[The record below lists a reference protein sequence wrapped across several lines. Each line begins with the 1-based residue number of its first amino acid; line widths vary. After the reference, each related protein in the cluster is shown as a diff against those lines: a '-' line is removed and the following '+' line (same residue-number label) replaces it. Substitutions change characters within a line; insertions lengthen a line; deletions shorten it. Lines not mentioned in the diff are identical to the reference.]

1 MSDSMICSVCDKQKA
16 EVKRRKS
23 KLLPGMHYLA
33 CETCISENKE
43 PRYIVIMA
51 ARTHGLEHVAK
62 VISKRLYNGKE
73 ITAQD
78 LVV

>member
-1 MSDSMICSVCDKQKA
+1 MSNSMICSVCDQHKN

-23 KLLPGMHYLA
+23 KLLPGMQYLS
-33 CETCISENKE
+33 CDTCTAERKE

-51 ARTHGLEHVAK
+51 GRTHGLDHVAK